1 VAGVSAAVTRTGPA
15 NQAVSS
21 ADQANPTVVDTIALS
36 PGSYVITANG
46 WAQGTGPASDTIQ
59 CGIDTGA
66 GDQSVGETLA
76 APEQGSVA
84 ITLPVTITA
93 PSTYRLN
100 CYRLDNNGMNLVRAQ
115 LTAVKVGSVSAQ

>member
-1 VAGVSAAVTRTGPA
+1 
-15 NQAVSS
+15 
-21 ADQANPTVVDTIALS
+21 
-36 PGSYVITANG
+36 VITANG
-46 WAQGTGPASDTIQ
+46 WAQGTSSSPDTIQ

-93 PSTYRLN
+93 SSTYHLN